1 MTTTK
6 IQLTPEQIAHIAD
19 ALRVDAGKIP
29 TELSIVAVSP
39 EAGEKSSM
47 PKDMQHSF
55 SPAIIIT

>member
-6 IQLTPEQIAHIAD
+6 ITLTTEQVNHIAL
-19 ALRVDAGKIP
+19 ALRVDESKIP
-29 TELSIVAVSP
+29 KELSIIAVSP
-39 EAGEKSSM
+39 EAGDKSGM